1 MVPAAVDA
9 TDWED
14 GTMTNKELVLEFYDK
29 VFNAHDLSD
38 LGRYMREDYRQHSP
52 EVADGREGFR
62 AFAEGFFQLDP
73 HMTIMAA
80 AEDGDRVFVF
90 FRCDFRANGGSAKVC
105 DIYRVEDGMLAEHW
119 DVIQPISADDAFNNG
134 NGHF

>member
-1 MVPAAVDA
+1 
-9 TDWED
+9 
-14 GTMTNKELVLEFYDK
+14 MTNKELVLEFYDK
-29 VFNAHDLSD
+29 VFNGHDLSD

-52 EVADGREGFR
+52 EVSDGREGFR
-62 AFAEGFFQLDP
+62 AFAEGFFRLDP
-73 HMTIMAA
+73 HMTIMSVAQ
-80 AEDGDRVFVF
+80 DGDRVFVF
-90 FRCDFRANGGSAKVC
+90 FRCDFRANGGAAKVC

>member
-1 MVPAAVDA
+1 MAPSAIDA
-9 TDWED
+9 IDWEE
-14 GTMTNKELVLEFYDK
+14 GIMTNKELVLEFYDK

>member
-1 MVPAAVDA
+1 
-9 TDWED
+9 
-14 GTMTNKELVLEFYDK
+14 MTNKELVLEFYDK
-29 VFNAHDLSD
+29 VFNGHDLSD

-62 AFAEGFFQLDP
+62 AFAEGFFRLDP
-73 HMTIMAA
+73 HMTIMSVAQ
-80 AEDGDRVFVF
+80 DGDRVFVF
-90 FRCDFRANGGSAKVC
+90 FRCDFRANGGAAKVC

-119 DVIQPISADDAFNNG
+119 DVIQPISADDVFNNG

>member
-1 MVPAAVDA
+1 
-9 TDWED
+9 
-14 GTMTNKELVLEFYDK
+14 MTNKELVLEFYDK
-29 VFNAHDLSD
+29 VFNGHDLSD

-62 AFAEGFFQLDP
+62 AFAEGFFRLDP
-73 HMTIMAA
+73 HMTIMSVAQ
-80 AEDGDRVFVF
+80 DGDRVFVF
-90 FRCDFRANGGSAKVC
+90 FRCDFRANGGAAKVC

-119 DVIQPISADDAFNNG
+119 DVIQPISSDDAFNNG